1 MVSTSDRPQLLVCA
15 ATMAELQEKGQ
26 LLVRLNQQPV
36 ALFYSN
42 DRVYAIDN
50 RCPHMGFPLHGSV
63 CKDGIV
69 TCPWHYARFDLA
81 SGGTFDSWADDVRSF
96 PVQIQ
101 NGEIWVDVAP
111 LSNLK
116 AHQQQ
121 RLQDGL
127 EQGISL
133 VIAKSV
139 IALLDLG
146 VVPTE
151 PFQVGLS
158 FGTRY
163 NKTGWD
169 TGLTMLTC
177 MINLLPYLDESD
189 RPRAMY
195 QGLSAVARDSAEAPP
210 HFRVHPLPTT
220 NLDFATLKAWFRQF
234 IEQRDREAAERCLIT
249 AVELG
254 ISRTQIA
261 EMLFAAATD
270 HRYLDVGHVLDFINK
285 ALEALDAIDWQDAE
299 SVLASLVAGLAN
311 STRMEESSSW
321 RYPVD
326 LVAILDAA
334 FEQLPAALEAGT
346 DSGKWVQPPEF
357 MSVLLGEDAQAIA
370 DGLLNALRS
379 GCTEAQ
385 LAQIVTYAAALRV
398 ARFHTNNDHGDWNS
412 AHHPFT
418 FANAV
423 QQGIRRV
430 PTIELLRGVF
440 DAAMSVYLNRFL
452 NVPPARLPDAK
463 DTVANPEALL
473 KELPDLLDRQQQVNG
488 TGRLVAQ
495 YLYSGGNPKALM
507 AMLAKLMLRENRDF
521 HVIQAMEAAFRL
533 YSQLADP
540 MEGVPVLVATARYLA
555 AHAPTMRSQEQTY
568 QMAYRL
574 HRGDRLFEDTES
586 EVNAG

>member
-1 MVSTSDRPQLLVCA
+1 MTSTSDRPKSLMRA
-15 ATMAELQEKGQ
+15 ATLAELQAKGQ
-26 LLVRLNQQPV
+26 LLVHLNQQTI

-96 PVQIQ
+96 PVKIQ
-101 NGEIWVDVAP
+101 DGEIWLDLASP
-111 LSNLK
+111 LDLQ

-139 IALLDLG
+139 IGLLDLG
-146 VVPTE
+146 VAPTE
-151 PFQVGLS
+151 PFQTGLA

-169 TGLTMLTC
+169 TGLTILTC
-177 MINLLPYLDESD
+177 MMNLLPYLEESD
-189 RPRAMY
+189 RPRALY
-195 QGLSAVARDSAEAPP
+195 QGLSAVARDSAGAPP
-210 HFRVHPLPTT
+210 HFCVHPLPTK
-220 NLDFATLKAWFRQF
+220 NLNFATLKAWFRQF
-234 IEQRDREAAERCLIT
+234 IEQRDQEAAERCLIT
-249 AVELG
+249 ALQAG

-285 ALEALDAIDWQDAE
+285 ALEALDAVDWQEAE

-311 STRMEESSSW
+311 ATRMEESSSW

-326 LVAILDAA
+326 LVAILEAA
-334 FEQLPAALEAGT
+334 FEQLPAALEV
-346 DSGKWVQPPEF
+346 GKSQPGQWNQPPDLL
-357 MSVLLGEDAQAIA
+357 SVLLGEDAQAIA
-370 DGLLNALRS
+370 ESLLEALRS

-385 LAQIVTYAAALRV
+385 LAELVTYAAALRV

-423 QQGIRRV
+423 QQGIHRV

-452 NVPPARLPDAK
+452 NVPPARLPEAK
-463 DTVANPEALL
+463 DTVANPDALL
-473 KELPDLLDRQQQVNG
+473 EQLPDLLDRQQQVNE

-495 YLYSGGNPKALM
+495 YLYSGGNPKQLM
-507 AMLAKLMLRENRDF
+507 SLLAKLMLRENRDF
-521 HVIQAMEAAFRL
+521 HVVQSIEAAFRL
-533 YSQLADP
+533 YDQFADP
-540 MEGVPVLVATARYLA
+540 LKGVPVLVATARYLA

-574 HRGDRLFEDTES
+574 HRGDRLFEETKETE
-586 EVNAG
+586 

>member
-1 MVSTSDRPQLLVCA
+1 MVTTSDRYKTFARA
-15 ATMAELQEKGQ
+15 ASLAELQEKGQ
-26 LLVRLNQQPV
+26 LLVRLDNQMI
-36 ALFYSN
+36 ALFYGN
-42 DRVYAIDN
+42 NQVYAIDN

-101 NGEIWVDVAP
+101 DGEIWVDLAP
-111 LSNLK
+111 QVNPK
-116 AHQQQ
+116 VHQQQ

-127 EQGISL
+127 EQGIPL
-133 VIAKSV
+133 VIAKST

-146 VVPTE
+146 VAPTE
-151 PFQVGLS
+151 IFKIGLA

-163 NKTGWD
+163 NKSGWD

-177 MINLLPYLDESD
+177 LMNLLPYLDADD
-189 RPRAMY
+189 RPRALY
-195 QGLSAVARDSAEAPP
+195 QGLAAVARDSAAAPP
-210 HFRVHPLPTT
+210 HFQVHPLPTT
-220 NLDFATLKAWFRQF
+220 GLDFLTLKAWFRQF
-234 IEQRDREAAERCLIT
+234 IEQRDREAAERCLVT
-249 AVELG
+249 AVQSG
-254 ISRTQIA
+254 MSHSQIA

-270 HRYLDVGHVLDFINK
+270 HRWLDVGHILDFINK
-285 ALEALDAIDWQDAE
+285 ALEALDAIDWQE
-299 SVLASLVAGLAN
+299 PEPVLASLVAGLA
-311 STRMEESSSW
+311 SATRMEESSSW

-326 LVAILDAA
+326 LVAMLELA
-334 FEQLPAALEAGT
+334 FKQLPEVLEVGQ
-346 DSGKWVQPPEF
+346 SQRGKWFQPPELLP
-357 MSVLLGEDAQAIA
+357 VLLGEDAQAIV
-370 DGLLNALRS
+370 DGLLDAVRS
-379 GCTEAQ
+379 GCTEVQ
-385 LAQIVTYAAALRV
+385 LAQLVTYAAALRV

-423 QQGIRRV
+423 QQGIQRV

-452 NVPPARLPDAK
+452 NVPPARLPEPK
-463 DTVANPEALL
+463 DTVTEPEALL
-473 KELPDLLDRQQQVNG
+473 ARLPELLDRQQQVNE

-495 YLYSGGNPKALM
+495 YLYSGGKPAQLM

-521 HVIQAMEAAFRL
+521 HVIQSIEASFRL
-533 YSQLADP
+533 YTELADP
-540 MEGVPVLVATARYLA
+540 SAGVPVLVATARYLA

-574 HRGDRLFEDTES
+574 HRGDRLFEVS
-586 EVNAG
+586 EE